1 MTDMDETEGAPTEFR
16 IARYQALITIITS
29 EGGLIWNR
37 YNVFL
42 AANTVLAAVM
52 GALATREMPSVGT
65 YWVLVIS
72 GVFGLV
78 LCRNWWGLTNRG
90 WKLQH
95 LWVNEAQKSWE
106 AEAQRYN
113 WQGLGCPFHPYKT
126 WCEREKC
133 DPGSKDW
140 ICRHAK
146 NVIYLFALAY
156 VGTIG
161 YSGWQ
166 LFPS

>member
-1 MTDMDETEGAPTEFR
+1 MDKTDGAPPEFR
-16 IARYQALITIITS
+16 IARYAALITIITN

-37 YNVFL
+37 YNVLL
-42 AANTVLAAVM
+42 AANTVLVAVV
-52 GALATREMPSVGT
+52 GAIVATRGTPGVGM
-65 YWVLVIS
+65 YWALVIF

-78 LCRNWWGLTNRG
+78 LCWNWWGLTDRG

-95 LWVNEAQKSWE
+95 LWVSEAQRSWD

-113 WQGLGCPFHPYKT
+113 WQGLGCPFEPYKT
-126 WCEREKC
+126 WCERENC

-146 NVIYLFALAY
+146 YVIYLFALGY
-156 VGTIG
+156 LGLSG

-166 LFPS
+166 LWSC